1 MIFETGDDNSA
12 DLKLLYQTCWAFD
25 SSISHIRLM
34 RRQSFIFNSTKVGAK
49 VSCFKAEKK
58 NFERRQK
65 ISSSNKALPIAM
77 MRMIAFIMLLLAIR
91 RKQKI

>member
-34 RRQSFIFNSTKVGAK
+34 RRQSYIFNSTKVGTK
-49 VSCFKAEKK
+49 VSSFKAEKK
-58 NFERRQK
+58 NSRGDK
-65 ISSSNKALPIAM
+65 K
-77 MRMIAFIMLLLAIR
+77 FII
-91 RKQKI
+91 